1 MPASQRTTAPPPA
14 TVSDRASLT
23 ERRKAQTRME
33 IARHAL
39 RLFTSQGVTATTGE
53 QIAEAA
59 GVSLRTLWR
68 YFPTKEGC
76 VRPILETGLAD
87 AERRLRELPL
97 GRPLAD
103 AWADDGP
110 ASSVDMDATLD
121 LVRLTGTE
129 PGIQAVW
136 LQVHHDAIPVLASAL
151 AHRHGTR
158 PDTVDNQVHA
168 GMVNIALALTVERYA
183 RAAPGRRRNLN
194 RSVRD
199 ALTIAEAGIPRR

>member
-1 MPASQRTTAPPPA
+1 MLAPTPSTTP
-14 TVSDRASLT
+14 TSSSGSDRSSLT
-23 ERRKAQTRME
+23 ERRKTQTRME

-39 RLFTSQGVTATTGE
+39 RLFTEQGVTATTGE

-76 VRPILETGLAD
+76 VRPVLEIGLAD

-110 ASSVDMDATLD
+110 ASGVDMDATLE
-121 LVRLTGTE
+121 LVSLARTE

-136 LQVHHDAIPVLASAL
+136 LQVHHDAVPVLAAAL
-151 AHRHGTR
+151 AHRHGTK
-158 PDTVDNQVHA
+158 PDTLQNQVWA
-168 GMVNIALALTVERYA
+168 GMVNAALALSVERYA
-183 RAAPGRRRNLN
+183 RAAGRRRHLN
-194 RSVRD
+194 RSVRE
-199 ALTIAEAGIPRR
+199 ALTIAEGGIPRR